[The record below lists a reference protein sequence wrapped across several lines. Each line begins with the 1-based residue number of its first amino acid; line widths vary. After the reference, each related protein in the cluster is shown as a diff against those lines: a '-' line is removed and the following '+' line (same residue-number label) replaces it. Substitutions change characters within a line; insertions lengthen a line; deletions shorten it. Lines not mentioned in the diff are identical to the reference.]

1 MKLNSKMGYSAVA
14 AAVAVACGAAY
25 AAVPTGAGVGTVF
38 SAEGGATAAATSVVT
53 STVTVVL
60 GSDYI
65 ANDTVELAITGAS
78 FVTGTSTV
86 ATTANNAAVTCASGG
101 NTLTLGFLSRS
112 ATSANYR
119 VTGTGGSQ
127 NGLTC
132 SFALPVLASSL
143 STAGTVPKVSWTAK
157 TAQSGLVF
165 DDATRVATLGS
176 VKSQFASPSGVG
188 TLNGVVNVD
197 SGRYQFVGGH
207 DTGSALSA
215 SGASSD
221 TLTFTL
227 GNDTS
232 LTNAAALT
240 SVVAVIKGDF
250 SFVDGGDTTAGCSVA
265 DLSAGHGRISATGG
279 TLSINSACSALTF
292 TATAAGA
299 KVISFGTS
307 SSSTTPT
314 NGGIITAPQSFSVD
328 PLTYA
333 YGAPSGTT
341 GTTGSASVA
350 FSTTGSAGEWT
361 LNGSI
366 SKISYMPYGTGISRI
381 VYITNR
387 SAQTGGVSATAIN
400 DAGVPCTIANVG
412 TSTKGSVTNLSA
424 GLDAG
429 VAACYGAAFN
439 GKVAFE
445 ITANIPGNKA
455 EVYSAYNVNGNRVL
469 VVNDTNGKTV
479 TGGNTQN

>member
-1 MKLNSKMGYSAVA
+1 MKLKSNIGYSAVA

-25 AAVPTGAGVGTVF
+25 AAVPTGAGVTTVF

-53 STVTVVL
+53 STVSVVL

-65 ANDTVELAITGAS
+65 ANDTVELAVTGAS
-78 FVTGTSTV
+78 FVAGTSTV
-86 ATTANNAAVTCASGG
+86 ATSANNAAVTCGSSP

-132 SFALPVLASSL
+132 SFALPILASSL
-143 STAGTVPKVSWTAK
+143 ATAGTVPRVSWTAK

-176 VKSQFASPSGVG
+176 VKSQFASPSSVG

-197 SGRYQFVGGH
+197 SGRYQFTAH
-207 DTGSALSA
+207 DTTSLLST
-215 SGASSD
+215 GGSSD

-227 GNDTS
+227 ANDTA
-232 LTNAAALT
+232 LTNPAVLT
-240 SVVAVIKGDF
+240 SVVAVISGDF

-292 TATAAGA
+292 TATTAGA
-299 KVISFGTS
+299 SVISFGTS

-314 NGGIITAPQSFSVD
+314 NGGIITAPQSFTVA
-328 PLTYA
+328 PLTYT
-333 YGAPSGTT
+333 YGGPSGTT
-341 GTTGSASVA
+341 GSTGSASVA
-350 FSTTGSAGEWT
+350 FSTTGSAGAWS

-387 SAQTGGVSATAIN
+387 STQTGGVSATAIN
-400 DAGVPCTIANVG
+400 DAGVACSIANVG
-412 TSTKGSVTNLSA
+412 TSTKGSVTNLST

-429 VAACYGAAFN
+429 VAACYGASYT

-479 TGGNTQN
+479 TGGATQN

>member
-25 AAVPTGAGVGTVF
+25 AAVPVATPVTF
-38 SAEGGATAAATSVVT
+38 SAEGNATAPATAIYAA
-53 STVTVVL
+53 TVTVTL

-65 ANDTVELAITGAS
+65 ANDTVVLGLSGAS
-78 FVTGTSTV
+78 FITGTSTLG
-86 ATTANNAAVTCASGG
+86 TSYNTPVTCGSGV
-101 NTLTLGFLSRS
+101 NTATLGFLSRS

-119 VTGTGGSQ
+119 VTSVGSGTQ
-127 NGLTC
+127 NNAVC
-132 SFALPVLASSL
+132 SFSLPIARN
-143 STAGTVPKVSWTAK
+143 TATSGTQTVSWTAN

-165 DDATRVATLGS
+165 DAASVVATIGS
-176 VKSQFASPSGVG
+176 VRTQFTAPSTV
-188 TLNGVVNVD
+188 TVLNGVVDVD
-197 SGRYQFVGGH
+197 SGRYQFTGGH

-221 TLTFTL
+221 TLSFTL
-227 GNDTS
+227 QNRTGDNG
-232 LTNAAALT
+232 AAVLT
-240 SVVAVIKGDF
+240 SVVGVIRGDF
-250 SFVDGGDTTAGCSVA
+250 SFVDGGDTTAGCSAA
-265 DLSAGHGRISATGG
+265 DLGAGHGRISATGA

-292 TATAAGA
+292 TATTAGA
-299 KVISFGTS
+299 VVISLGTS

-314 NGGIITAPQSFSVD
+314 NGGVLTAPQSFTIA
-328 PLTYA
+328 PLTYSYA
-333 YGAPSGTT
+333 GASA
-341 GTTGSASVA
+341 GTTGSSSVA
-350 FSTTGSAGEWT
+350 FSSTGSAGAWT

-387 SAQTGGVSATAIN
+387 STQSGGVSATAIN
-400 DAGVPCTIANVG
+400 EAGVSCSIANVA
-412 TSTKGSVTNLSA
+412 TAPKGAVTNLSA

-429 VAACYGAAFN
+429 VAACYGASYS

-455 EVYSAYNVNGNRVL
+455 EVYSAYNVNGNRVV

-479 TGGNTQN
+479 TAGATQN

>member
-1 MKLNSKMGYSAVA
+1 MKLKSNIGYSAVA

-25 AAVPTGAGVGTVF
+25 AAVPTATLTTF
-38 SAEGGATAAATSVVT
+38 SAEGNATAPATAVFAA
-53 STVTVVL
+53 TVTVTL

-65 ANDTVELAITGAS
+65 ANDTVELGLTGGS
-78 FVTGTSTV
+78 FVAGTSTLGTSYNV
-86 ATTANNAAVTCASGG
+86 PVTCGSAG
-101 NTLTLGFLSRS
+101 NTATLGFLSRS
-112 ATSANYR
+112 ATTANYR
-119 VTGTGGSQ
+119 VTSVAGTQ
-127 NGLTC
+127 NSAVCTF
-132 SFALPVLASSL
+132 SLPISRNSMA
-143 STAGTVPKVSWTAK
+143 TAGSTQTVSWTAK

-165 DDATRVATLGS
+165 DAASVVATVGS
-176 VKSQFASPSGVG
+176 VRTQFTAPSTV
-188 TLNGVVNVD
+188 TVLNGVVDVD
-197 SGRYQFVGGH
+197 SGRYQFSGGH
-207 DTGSALSA
+207 DSGSVLSA

-221 TLTFTL
+221 TLSFTL
-227 GNDTS
+227 QNRSGDNG
-232 LTNAAALT
+232 AAVLT
-240 SVVAVIKGDF
+240 SVVGVISGDF
-250 SFVDGGDTTAGCSVA
+250 SFVDGGDTTAGCSSA
-265 DLSAGHGRISATGG
+265 DLGAGHGRISATGA

-292 TATAAGA
+292 TATTAGA
-299 KVISFGTS
+299 VVISLGTS

-314 NGGIITAPQSFSVD
+314 NGGVLTAPQSFTVA
-328 PLTYA
+328 PLTYSYA
-333 YGAPSGTT
+333 GASA
-341 GTTGSASVA
+341 GTTGSSSVA
-350 FSTTGSAGEWT
+350 FSSTGSAGAWT

-387 SAQTGGVSATAIN
+387 SAQSGGVSATAIN
-400 DAGVPCTIANVG
+400 DAGVSCTIANVA
-412 TSTKGSVTNLSA
+412 TAPKGAVTNLSA

-429 VAACYGAAFN
+429 VAACYGASFS